1 MHLSFRL
8 FAKQSQQMLFEA
20 VESLLALG
28 NERNQLIVEQNLPAL
43 VANKQRLAS
52 VVRQTSVNVF
62 QLEKPSFT
70 PIFSTYELC
79 TIVVP

>member
-70 PIFSTYELC
+70 PIFSTYEF
-79 TIVVP
+79 

>member
-43 VANKQRLAS
+43 VADKQRLAS
-52 VVRQTSVNVF
+52 VVWQTSVNVF

-70 PIFSTYELC
+70 PIFSTYEF
-79 TIVVP
+79 